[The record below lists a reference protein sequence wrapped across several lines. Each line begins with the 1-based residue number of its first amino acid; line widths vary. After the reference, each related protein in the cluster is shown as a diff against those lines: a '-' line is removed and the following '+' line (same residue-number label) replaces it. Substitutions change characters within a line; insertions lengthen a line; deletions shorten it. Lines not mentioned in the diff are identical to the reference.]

1 MKELLG
7 NSDFLTIHTGLNQDS
22 SNMLG
27 RDEFSKMKK
36 SSYLINT
43 ARGVSLMKMI
53 WPRPYGKS
61 GFGGSVDTYSHEP
74 LTKGNKLLRLSNLI
88 VLPHIG
94 SATVDTRTKMS
105 RIAAQNLINVLDG
118 SGPVCSVN
126 TNDI

>member
-53 WPRPYGKS
+53 GRGPTEKVDS
-61 GFGGSVDTYSHEP
+61 GGEILIATNLLLKVIKPVALIELNRVTTYW
-74 LTKGNKLLRLSNLI
+74 
-88 VLPHIG
+88 
-94 SATVDTRTKMS
+94 
-105 RIAAQNLINVLDG
+105 
-118 SGPVCSVN
+118 
-126 TNDI
+126 